1 MHYFPNNNHL
11 GLARFRDVPPQV
23 GPKLA
28 QAPEPKTFTFLAG
41 FGVSGLPGTE
51 NGSETINF
59 DDEFVLLGRVRERQF
74 WILGGSQGRS
84 WGLLGE
90 SLASPRSAFRG
101 LLGHLGMT

>member
-59 DDEFVLLGRVRERQF
+59 DDEIVLLGEGPRKA
-74 WILGGSQGRS
+74 ILDSRGLSRALMGSS
-84 WGLLGE
+84 WGKLGE
-90 SLASPRSAFRG
+90 PSERF
-101 LLGHLGMT
+101 